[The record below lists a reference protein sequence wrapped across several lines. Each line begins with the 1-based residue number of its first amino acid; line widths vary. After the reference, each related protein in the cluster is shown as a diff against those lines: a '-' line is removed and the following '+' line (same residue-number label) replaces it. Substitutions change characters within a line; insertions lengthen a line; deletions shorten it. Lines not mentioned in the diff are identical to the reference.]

1 MKKLRI
7 GQVVSNKMDKTV
19 VVAVE
24 SVKSHPRY
32 GKTIRRQIKLRAHDE
47 NNICQVGD
55 VVRIGETRPL
65 SKTKRW
71 RVVEIMSSEEVAEV
85 QPSEIGQDLHV
96 TSEEK

>member
-7 GQVVSNKMDKTV
+7 GRVVSNKMDKTV
-19 VVAVE
+19 VVAVA

-47 NNICQVGD
+47 NNTCRVGD
-55 VVRIGETRPL
+55 VVKIGETRPL
-65 SKTKRW
+65 SKTKQW
-71 RVVEIMSSEEVAEV
+71 RVVEIMSREEVAEV
-85 QPSEIGQDLHV
+85 QPSEIGQDLTV